1 VDVTIVAVGFV
12 LTWIALGLVGYL
24 SLYLVK
30 QYGRV
35 LLELDQIKQGRVTAG
50 AAPVATASAGLAVGG
65 DTPLLAP
72 AGLPGQAVPAP
83 APVHVPTPN
92 GSLADWDYAAQT
104 ARQVGHTG
112 LPLGTPASAFK
123 LPRPDGRLLALD
135 EFRGQRV
142 LLVFS
147 DPDCEPCAELAPD
160 LERIHRQSAARLAV
174 LMVSRGT
181 AEANT
186 SMIARHGLT
195 FPVVLQQRWEVSR
208 AYGIVATPVAFLL
221 DERTVVAADVAVG
234 RDAILAL
241 AARGDG
247 S

>member
-35 LLELDQIKQGRVTAG
+35 LLELDQIKQEG
-50 AAPVATASAGLAVGG
+50 AAANRVAATALA
-65 DTPLLAP
+65 AP
-72 AGLPGQAVPAP
+72 AAVDAP
-83 APVHVPTPN
+83 PPN
-92 GSLADWDYAAQT
+92 GALADRDYAAQT

-123 LPRPDGRLLALD
+123 LPRPDGRPLALD

-160 LERIHRQSAARLAV
+160 LERIHRHSPARLAV
-174 LMVSRGT
+174 LMVSRGSV
-181 AEANT
+181 EANEA
-186 SMIARHGLT
+186 MIARHGLT
-195 FPVVLQQRWEVSR
+195 FPVGLQQRWEVSR
-208 AYGIVATPVAFLL
+208 AYGICATPVAFLL